1 MGWTGVYSSRPA
13 KEIIAEDLTF
23 ANENGSGRIVK
34 TATKLCVTYVAWERS
49 YAAGTESMYAGKTFI
64 MGVVVLHS
72 RKDGEFVYKTIT
84 EDMGPCES
92 ECPASILDLLSPVE
106 AFAEPGTD
114 CHKWA
119 TNWRNR
125 CREAIAKLANAPGDG
140 ATIRFKEPIKF
151 TNGDTISAFT
161 IHKRGRKVR
170 FSVVGDGNAVYR
182 ISGWQQRDYEILPCN

>member
-34 TATKLCVTYVAWERS
+34 TATKLRVTYVAWERS

-92 ECPASILDLLSPVE
+92 ECPASIL
-106 AFAEPGTD
+106 
-114 CHKWA
+114 
-119 TNWRNR
+119 
-125 CREAIAKLANAPGDG
+125 
-140 ATIRFKEPIKF
+140 
-151 TNGDTISAFT
+151 
-161 IHKRGRKVR
+161 
-170 FSVVGDGNAVYR
+170 VVCPARVY
-182 ISGWQQRDYEILPCN
+182 